1 MSDNLHPISDRL
13 LKRSDRE
20 SLTGQSAK
28 VIWMCG
34 LSGSGK
40 STLATALEK
49 KLFSLRRLV
58 YVLDGDNIRTGLNS
72 GLNFSDEDRKE
83 NIRRIAEV
91 SKLFVDAGVVS
102 INSFITPNADLRNM
116 AREIIGKENLIE
128 VYVKASFETCMKRD
142 VKGLYAKAEKGLVPQ
157 FTGKDSGF
165 DEPTDSDLV
174 IDTESQSVEESLESL
189 FQFVSPLIE
198 IKGESVR

>member
-13 LKRSDRE
+13 LKQSDRE
-20 SLTGQSAK
+20 SLVGQSAK

-49 KLFSLRRLV
+49 KLFSQKRLV
-58 YVLDGDNIRTGLNS
+58 YVLDGDNIRTGLNN
-72 GLNFSDEDRKE
+72 GLSFSDEDRRE

-91 SKLFVDAGVVS
+91 SKLFVDAGVIS
-102 INSFITPNADLRNM
+102 INSFITPNADLRKM
-116 AREIIGKENLIE
+116 ARETIGKENLIE

-142 VKGLYAKAEKGLVPQ
+142 VKGLYAKADKGLVPQ

-165 DEPTDSDLV
+165 EEPTDSDLV
-174 IDTESQSVEESLESL
+174 IDTEAQSVEESLKLL

-198 IKGESVR
+198 I

>member
-1 MSDNLHPISDRL
+1 MTENLHPIADRL

-20 SLTGQSAK
+20 SITRQRSK

-49 KLFSLRRLV
+49 RLHAEGRLV
-58 YVLDGDNIRTGLNS
+58 YVLDGDNIRTGLNR
-72 GLNFSDEDRKE
+72 GLGFSDEDRRE

-91 SKLFVDAGVVS
+91 SKLFVDAGVVA
-102 INSFITPNADLRNM
+102 INSFITPNASLRAM
-116 AREIIGKENLIE
+116 ARDIIGKENLIE

-142 VKGLYAKAEKGLVPQ
+142 VKGLYAKAEQGLVPQ
-157 FTGKDSGF
+157 FTGKDSEF
-165 DEPTDSDLV
+165 EEPEDSDLV
-174 IDTESQSVEESLESL
+174 INTEAQTIEESLDVL
-189 FQFVSPLIE
+189 FDFVIP
-198 IKGESVR
+198 KVSV

>member
-1 MSDNLHPISDRL
+1 MSDNLYPISDRL
-13 LKRSDRE
+13 LKQSDRE
-20 SLTGQSAK
+20 SLVGQSAK

-49 KLFSLRRLV
+49 KLFSQKRLV

-72 GLNFSDEDRKE
+72 GLSFSDEDRRE

-91 SKLFVDAGVVS
+91 SKLFVDAGVIS
-102 INSFITPNADLRNM
+102 INSFITPNADLRKM
-116 AREIIGKENLIE
+116 ARETIGKDNLVE

-142 VKGLYAKAEKGLVPQ
+142 VKGLYAKADKGLVPQ

-165 DEPTDSDLV
+165 EEPTDSDLV
-174 IDTESQSVEESLESL
+174 IDTEAQSVEESLELL

-198 IKGESVR
+198 I

>member
-1 MSDNLHPISDRL
+1 MSDNLYPISDRL
-13 LKRSDRE
+13 LKQSDRE
-20 SLTGQSAK
+20 SLVGQSAK

-49 KLFSLRRLV
+49 KLFSQKRLV

-72 GLNFSDEDRKE
+72 GLSFSDEDRRE

-91 SKLFVDAGVVS
+91 SKLFVDAGVIS
-102 INSFITPNADLRNM
+102 INSFITPNADLRKM
-116 AREIIGKENLIE
+116 ARETIGKDNLVE

-142 VKGLYAKAEKGLVPQ
+142 VKGLYAKADKGLVPL

-165 DEPTDSDLV
+165 EEPTDSDLV
-174 IDTESQSVEESLESL
+174 IDTEAQSVEESLELL

-198 IKGESVR
+198 I

>member
-1 MSDNLHPISDRL
+1 MTENLHPITDRL

-20 SLTGQSAK
+20 TVTQQRSK
-28 VIWMCG
+28 VVWMCG

-40 STLATALEK
+40 STLASALEK
-49 KLFSLRRLV
+49 RLYAEGKLV

-72 GLNFSDEDRKE
+72 GLGFSDEDRLE

-91 SKLFVDAGVVS
+91 SKLFADAGLVA
-102 INSFITPNADLRNM
+102 INSFITPNASLRAM
-116 AREIIGKENLIE
+116 AREIIGKDDLIE
-128 VYVKASFETCMKRD
+128 VYVKASFETCMERD

-165 DEPTDSDLV
+165 EEPEDSDLV
-174 IDTESQSVEESLESL
+174 IDTEAMTIEESLDKL
-189 FQFVSPLIE
+189 FDFVFPKL
-198 IKGESVR
+198 SV

>member
-1 MSDNLHPISDRL
+1 MKENLHPISNRL
-13 LKRSDRE
+13 LTRAHRE
-20 SLTGQSAK
+20 AVTKQRGA
-28 VIWMCG
+28 VIWTCG

-40 STLATALEK
+40 STLATALE
-49 KLFSLRRLV
+49 RRLHDQGKLV

-72 GLNFSDEDRKE
+72 GLSFSDEDRKE

-91 SKLFVDAGVVS
+91 SKLFVDAGVVT
-102 INSFITPNADLRNM
+102 INSFITPSSELRTM
-116 AREIIGKENLIE
+116 AREIIGKDDLIE

-165 DEPTDSDLV
+165 EEPLDSDLV
-174 IDTESQSVEESLESL
+174 IDTESQSVEESMETLYE
-189 FQFVSPLIE
+189 FVLPKVTIQ
-198 IKGESVR
+198 

>member
-1 MSDNLHPISDRL
+1 MTENLHPITDRL

-20 SLTGQSAK
+20 TVTQQRSK
-28 VIWMCG
+28 VVWMCG

-40 STLATALEK
+40 STLASALEK
-49 KLFSLRRLV
+49 RLYAEGKLV

-72 GLNFSDEDRKE
+72 GLGFSDEDRLE

-91 SKLFVDAGVVS
+91 SKLFADAGLVA
-102 INSFITPNADLRNM
+102 INSFITPNASLRAM
-116 AREIIGKENLIE
+116 ARGIIGKDDLIE

-165 DEPTDSDLV
+165 EEPEDSDLV
-174 IDTESQSVEESLESL
+174 IDTEAMTIEESLDKL
-189 FQFVSPLIE
+189 FHFVFPKL
-198 IKGESVR
+198 SV

>member
-1 MSDNLHPISDRL
+1 MNDNLHPISDRL

-20 SLTGQSAK
+20 SLLGQRAK

-49 KLFSLRRLV
+49 KLFAQKRLV

-72 GLNFSDEDRKE
+72 GLSFSDEDRKE

-91 SKLFVDAGVVS
+91 SKLFVDAGVISV
-102 INSFITPNADLRNM
+102 NSFITPNADLRKM
-116 AREIIGKENLIE
+116 ARETIGKENLIE
-128 VYVKASFETCMKRD
+128 VYVKASFEACMKRD

-165 DEPTDSDLV
+165 EEPTDSDLV
-174 IDTESQSVEESLESL
+174 IDTEAQSVEESLDSL
-189 FQFVSPLIE
+189 YQFVSPLIE
-198 IKGESVR
+198 I

>member
-1 MSDNLHPISDRL
+1 MTENLHPITDRL

-20 SLTGQSAK
+20 SITRQRSK

-49 KLFSLRRLV
+49 RLYAEGKLV

-72 GLNFSDEDRKE
+72 GLGFSDEDRSE

-91 SKLFVDAGVVS
+91 SKLFADAGLVA
-102 INSFITPNADLRNM
+102 INSFITPNASLRAM
-116 AREIIGKENLIE
+116 AREIIGKDDLIAI
-128 VYVKASFETCMKRD
+128 YVKASFETCMKRD

-165 DEPTDSDLV
+165 EEPEDSDLV
-174 IDTESQSVEESLESL
+174 IDTEAQSVEQSLDAL
-189 FQFVSPLIE
+189 FDFVFPQL
-198 IKGESVR
+198 SV

>member
-1 MSDNLHPISDRL
+1 MSDNLFPISDRL
-13 LKRSDRE
+13 LKQSDRE
-20 SLTGQSAK
+20 SLVGQSAK

-40 STLATALEK
+40 STLATALER
-49 KLFSLRRLV
+49 KLFSQKRLV
-58 YVLDGDNIRTGLNS
+58 YVLDGDNIRTGLSS
-72 GLNFSDEDRKE
+72 GLSFSDEDRKE

-91 SKLFVDAGVVS
+91 SKLFVDAGVIS
-102 INSFITPNADLRNM
+102 INSFITPNADLRKM
-116 AREIIGKENLIE
+116 ARETIGKDNLVE

-142 VKGLYAKAEKGLVPQ
+142 VKGLYAKADKGLVPQ

-165 DEPTDSDLV
+165 EEPTDSDLV
-174 IDTESQSVEESLESL
+174 IDTEAQSVEESLELL

-198 IKGESVR
+198 I

>member
-1 MSDNLHPISDRL
+1 MSDNLYPISDRL
-13 LKRSDRE
+13 LKQSDRE
-20 SLTGQSAK
+20 SLVGQSAK

-49 KLFSLRRLV
+49 KLFSQKRLV
-58 YVLDGDNIRTGLNS
+58 YVLDGDNIRTGLSS
-72 GLNFSDEDRKE
+72 GLSFSDEDRRE

-91 SKLFVDAGVVS
+91 SKLFVDAGVIS
-102 INSFITPNADLRNM
+102 INSFITPNADLRKM
-116 AREIIGKENLIE
+116 ARETIGKENLIE

-142 VKGLYAKAEKGLVPQ
+142 VKGLYAKADKGLVPL

-165 DEPTDSDLV
+165 EEPTDSDLV
-174 IDTESQSVEESLESL
+174 IDTEAQSVEESLELL

-198 IKGESVR
+198 I

>member
-1 MSDNLHPISDRL
+1 MSDNLYPISDRL
-13 LKRSDRE
+13 LKQSDRE
-20 SLTGQSAK
+20 SLVGQSAK

-49 KLFSLRRLV
+49 KLFSQKRLV

-72 GLNFSDEDRKE
+72 GLSFSDEDRRE

-91 SKLFVDAGVVS
+91 SKLFVDAGVIS
-102 INSFITPNADLRNM
+102 INSFITPNADLRKM
-116 AREIIGKENLIE
+116 ARETIGKENLIE

-142 VKGLYAKAEKGLVPQ
+142 VKGLYAKADKGLVPL

-165 DEPTDSDLV
+165 EEPTDSDLV
-174 IDTESQSVEESLESL
+174 IDTEAQSIEESLELL

-198 IKGESVR
+198 I

>member
-1 MSDNLHPISDRL
+1 MKENLHPISDRL
-13 LKRSDRE
+13 LTRAHRE
-20 SLTGQSAK
+20 AVTKQRGA

-40 STLATALEK
+40 STLATAME
-49 KLFSLRRLV
+49 RRLHDQGKLV

-72 GLNFSDEDRKE
+72 DLSFSDEDRKE

-91 SKLFVDAGVVS
+91 SKLFVDAGVVT
-102 INSFITPNADLRNM
+102 INSFITPSSKLRTM
-116 AREIIGKENLIE
+116 AREIIGKDDLIE
-128 VYVKASFETCMKRD
+128 VYVKASFEICMKRD

-165 DEPTDSDLV
+165 EEPLDSDLV
-174 IDTESQSVEESLESL
+174 IDTESQSVEESVETLYE
-189 FQFVSPLIE
+189 FVLPKVTIQ
-198 IKGESVR
+198 

>member
-1 MSDNLHPISDRL
+1 MSDNLYPISDRL
-13 LKRSDRE
+13 LKQSDRE
-20 SLTGQSAK
+20 SLVGQSAK

-49 KLFSLRRLV
+49 KLFSQKRLV

-72 GLNFSDEDRKE
+72 GLSFSDEDRRE

-91 SKLFVDAGVVS
+91 SKLFVDAGVIS
-102 INSFITPNADLRNM
+102 INSFITPNADLRKM
-116 AREIIGKENLIE
+116 ARETIGKDNLVE

-142 VKGLYAKAEKGLVPQ
+142 VKGLYAKADKGLVPL

-165 DEPTDSDLV
+165 EEPTDSDLV
-174 IDTESQSVEESLESL
+174 IDTEAQSIEESLELL

-198 IKGESVR
+198 I

>member
-1 MSDNLHPISDRL
+1 MTENLHPITDRL
-13 LKRSDRE
+13 LTRSDRE
-20 SLTGQSAK
+20 SITQQRSK

-49 KLFSLRRLV
+49 RLHAEGKLV

-72 GLNFSDEDRKE
+72 GLGFSDEDRSE

-91 SKLFVDAGVVS
+91 SKLFVDAGVVA
-102 INSFITPNADLRNM
+102 INSFITPNASLRAM
-116 AREIIGKENLIE
+116 AREIIGKDDLIE
-128 VYVKASFETCMKRD
+128 VYVKASFETCRKRD
-142 VKGLYAKAEKGLVPQ
+142 VKGLYAKADKGLVPQ

-165 DEPTDSDLV
+165 EEPEDSDLV
-174 IDTESQSVEESLESL
+174 IDTEALTIEESLDAL
-189 FQFVSPLIE
+189 FDYVFSKVS
-198 IKGESVR
+198 V

>member
-1 MSDNLHPISDRL
+1 MSDNLYPISDRL
-13 LKRSDRE
+13 LKQSDRE
-20 SLTGQSAK
+20 SLVGQSAK

-49 KLFSLRRLV
+49 KLFSQKRLV
-58 YVLDGDNIRTGLNS
+58 YVLDGDNIRTGLSS
-72 GLNFSDEDRKE
+72 GLSFSDEDRRE

-91 SKLFVDAGVVS
+91 SKLFVDAGVIS
-102 INSFITPNADLRNM
+102 INSFITPNADLRKM
-116 AREIIGKENLIE
+116 ARETIGKDNLVE

-142 VKGLYAKAEKGLVPQ
+142 VKGLYAKADKGLVPQ

-165 DEPTDSDLV
+165 EEPTDSDLV
-174 IDTESQSVEESLESL
+174 IDTEAQSVEESLKLL

-198 IKGESVR
+198 V

>member
-1 MSDNLHPISDRL
+1 MKEDLHPISDRL
-13 LKRSDRE
+13 LTRAHRE
-20 SLTGQSAK
+20 ALTEQRGA

-40 STLATALEK
+40 STLATALER
-49 KLFSLRRLV
+49 KLHEQGKLV

-72 GLNFSDEDRKE
+72 GLSFSDEDRKE

-91 SKLFVDAGVVS
+91 SKLFVDAGIVT
-102 INSFITPNADLRNM
+102 INSFITPSSELRTM
-116 AREIIGKENLIE
+116 AREIIGSDDLIE

-142 VKGLYAKAEKGLVPQ
+142 VKGLYAKAEEGLVPQ

-165 DEPTDSDLV
+165 EEPLDSDLV
-174 IDTESQSVEESLESL
+174 IDTESQSVED
-189 FQFVSPLIE
+189 
-198 IKGESVR
+198 SVDTLYKFLLPKVTIR

>member
-1 MSDNLHPISDRL
+1 MSDNLYPISDRL
-13 LKRSDRE
+13 LKQSDRE
-20 SLTGQSAK
+20 SLVGQSAK

-40 STLATALEK
+40 STLATALER
-49 KLFSLRRLV
+49 KLFSQKRLV
-58 YVLDGDNIRTGLNS
+58 YVLDGDNIRTGLSS
-72 GLNFSDEDRKE
+72 GLSFSDEDRRE

-91 SKLFVDAGVVS
+91 SKLFVDAGVIS
-102 INSFITPNADLRNM
+102 INSFITPNADLRKM
-116 AREIIGKENLIE
+116 ARETIGKDNLVE

-142 VKGLYAKAEKGLVPQ
+142 VKGLYAKADKGLVPQ

-165 DEPTDSDLV
+165 EEPTDSDLV
-174 IDTESQSVEESLESL
+174 IDTEAQSVEESLELL

-198 IKGESVR
+198 I

>member
-1 MSDNLHPISDRL
+1 MSDNLFSISDRL
-13 LKRSDRE
+13 LKQSDRE
-20 SLTGQSAK
+20 SLVGQSAK

-40 STLATALEK
+40 STLATALER
-49 KLFSLRRLV
+49 KLFSQKHLV
-58 YVLDGDNIRTGLNS
+58 YVLDGDNIRTGLSS
-72 GLNFSDEDRKE
+72 GLSFSDEDRRE

-91 SKLFVDAGVVS
+91 SKLFVDAGVIS
-102 INSFITPNADLRNM
+102 INSFITPNADLRKM
-116 AREIIGKENLIE
+116 ARETIGKDNLVE

-142 VKGLYAKAEKGLVPQ
+142 VKGLYAKADKGLVPQ

-165 DEPTDSDLV
+165 EEPTDSDLV
-174 IDTESQSVEESLESL
+174 IDTEAQSVEESLELL

-198 IKGESVR
+198 I